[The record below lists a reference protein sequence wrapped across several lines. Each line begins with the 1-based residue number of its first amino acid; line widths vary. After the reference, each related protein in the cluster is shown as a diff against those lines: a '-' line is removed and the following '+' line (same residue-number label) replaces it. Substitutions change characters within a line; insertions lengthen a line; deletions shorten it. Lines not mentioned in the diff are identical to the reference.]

1 MKHPT
6 VSRRKLRFYEKEK
19 IMETKFKQ
27 SKLKGAL
34 VSAVLVGTASLT
46 LPAYAGTDT
55 SNMAVTADIGMN
67 CTIATT
73 DIAFGSYDPIVAN
86 ATSSLTANGTV
97 TTTCTV
103 GSTGVVIIGEGL
115 DPTSDSS
122 PAEPDRRMGGPSEGD
137 YLAYQVYSD
146 SERANVWTGDGE
158 TGVAYIASGSG
169 QVMTVYGEVAA
180 GQTDAVEGSYSDT
193 LVVTVNY

>member
-1 MKHPT
+1 MKT
-6 VSRRKLRFYEKEK
+6 EFN
-19 IMETKFKQ
+19 Q

-115 DPTSDSS
+115 DPADDSS
-122 PAEPDRRMGGPSEGD
+122 PAEPDRRMGGPSEGE
-137 YLAYQVYSD
+137 YLEYQVYSD
-146 SERANVWTGDGE
+146 SELANVWTNDTE
-158 TGVAYIASGSG
+158 TGVAYTASGSG

-180 GQTDAVEGSYSDT
+180 WQTDAVEGSYSDT